1 MAAKWII
8 SQCDD
13 YKQKDGH
20 SKVIFNL
27 HWRCTDS
34 REYPNP
40 EPKPDPD
47 PGGWTPTLTAHGT
60 VYGTCAVSTDNI
72 QDFTPYDEV
81 TEAMALSWLFSV
93 MTVKQKAG
101 CEANVEKQIAD
112 KIDPPTES
120 GLPWASE

>member
-1 MAAKWII
+1 MAAKWTIN
-8 SQCDD
+8 QCDD

-27 HWRCTDS
+27 HWSCSDD

-40 EPKPDPD
+40 EGGDP
-47 PGGWTPTLTAHGT
+47 LVAHGS
-60 VYGTCAVSTDNI
+60 VYGTCAVSTDDI

-93 MTVKQKAG
+93 MTVEQKAG
-101 CEANVEKQIAD
+101 CEASVEKQIAD

>member
-1 MAAKWII
+1 MAAKWTIN
-8 SQCDD
+8 QCDD

-27 HWRCTDS
+27 HWSCSDD

-40 EPKPDPD
+40 EGGDP
-47 PGGWTPTLTAHGT
+47 LVAHGS
-60 VYGTCAVSTDNI
+60 VYGTCAVSTDDI

-93 MTVKQKAG
+93 MTVEQKAG
-101 CEANVEKQIAD
+101 WEANVEKQIAD